1 MTRIW
6 LSLVEVND
14 LFENGDFDVSD
25 AHHLRD
31 VIHQLLKVL
40 VNLCHIPTKTTAAVL
55 S

>member
-1 MTRIW
+1 MTR
-6 LSLVEVND
+6 LDVND

-40 VNLCHIPTKTTAAVL
+40 VKSVPY
-55 S
+55 SY

>member
-40 VNLCHIPTKTTAAVL
+40 VKSVPY
-55 S
+55 SY